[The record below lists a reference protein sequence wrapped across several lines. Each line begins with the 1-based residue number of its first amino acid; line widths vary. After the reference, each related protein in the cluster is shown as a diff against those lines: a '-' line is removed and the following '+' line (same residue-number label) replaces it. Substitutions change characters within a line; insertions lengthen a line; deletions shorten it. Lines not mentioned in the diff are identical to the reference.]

1 MLAQVS
7 TADAYTIKQGTD
19 GGDRWREVDK
29 NGLKYTHY
37 YSSYESSKEKALKVD
52 ASYGFKLQ
60 KTEQTKVSVK
70 KGDACSA
77 PSTFQGSDLN
87 LPNFLKKYTWFKTS
101 ENEAN
106 DIQIKISNLQI
117 YQCDEDGSNGRWVTV
132 DMVRTVTGIEKY
144 QGENGYVALG
154 TGITNAAY
162 VGLEEVTVNNVFYRA
177 GTSTKVTLK
186 SNVTLNDIDSYQYIG
201 ISAAKID
208 GQYVAS
214 NTILSY
220 KKSGNKNVYFADS
233 GTNYDGEAKTAAG
246 FIFEDSSFD
255 YTFGRDGGLDAD
267 GNHVDYSSNQE
278 QYVGS
283 GQSMVN
289 ITPPNPVKSVSDAN
303 ETEVTNNTIEH
314 IGDSFTYHVE
324 QAIPSNMPENFYYDN
339 FSFEDQ
345 IESCLK
351 ILGVKVKAE
360 DADSQKQDVTS
371 MFNISTTGNKVT
383 AALKNPKSAA
393 FYENTVYRLEITVKM
408 DVPEGATEA
417 QLNTLKEKWS
427 SHGHYNETKTV
438 LTEKNSAKTIIDGEN
453 KVSNEVITKIK
464 TPVKTVSDDDEKEVK
479 KNSIR
484 SLADDWTYS
493 ITQDIAKGAGSSSYY
508 DKFVFKDSVE
518 ECMKILSVKVKDNN
532 GNDVSSWFTI
542 STVGNNVTAALK
554 NPKDAA
560 FYQNASYTMEVNVKM
575 NVPENPTEEQLTV
588 LREKWTSHGHYN
600 ETKNIVKEN
609 NRAFVEINGVN
620 DITNE
625 PETDVH
631 LSTNDEGG
639 SDPGLKIT
647 KDVNRYENEVN
658 DIIKY
663 TVKVSNTNK
672 DADTA
677 YFQIKDTSLPDSFAL
692 DFSSVK
698 VAGIDEKN
706 YVLTQS
712 GNGWVL
718 KSNGDYALPYG
729 TEITITYEAKALV
742 ASNGTCVD
750 NTASAVAAG
759 IPEKSDKEQVYI
771 NSPKVDVV
779 KTTPD
784 TKHKVGDTVGYKV
797 EITNR
802 NPGTFMRDIV
812 LNDLVKTEGLEIKE
826 GTVAVLVGGK
836 DVTNAME
843 ISYDEDGK
851 GFAIQTPFN
860 LKNGTIPCIGIAPY
874 SSIANWTDKIV
885 ATYDA
890 TITDEAAEES
900 NLENVFTAP
909 ATKNTNGDVIKDD
922 PEIPSGGG
930 EDTEDVTMKAPAL
943 SITKKSNKQEYKVG
957 ETGTYTLEVKQTK
970 ENLTAKNVVITD
982 TFAAE
987 DGIKVDAS
995 SITVMFNGED
1005 ITKDCKITAEDRN
1018 FSIQTGKDETDE
1030 DKITVTYKVTFTKTG
1045 EYTNTAVAKSDN
1057 TKEDQANNV
1066 VEVKEATPDMGIE
1079 KASDKT
1085 EYTEGETG
1093 KYTLKITQK
1102 NADATA
1108 KNVIVKDYFKQADG
1122 LEIQKDTL
1130 KVVLNG
1136 EDITKD
1142 CKTAVNTNDFYIE
1155 TGKDMTSKDTMT
1167 VTYDVL
1173 FTKTGTYENKAATL
1187 AENAG
1192 EKQDDNTVKVVK
1204 SDVNMTKDA
1213 DKKTYKEGENVN
1225 YTVSVALK
1233 KEGAKAK
1240 NVVIKDEVPKELEL
1254 LKDSVKVQGV
1264 KGYAAEVKDNTLTVK
1279 IPEMSYGEKATVTY
1293 QATVLKTALG
1303 KKLTN
1308 KATVNG
1314 DGINGGN
1321 AEVTVEVPKPETPKK
1336 STTTTPGST
1345 TSTPKTGDAGN
1356 MVPYA
1361 AAIAAA
1367 GIAAIVVLRKKKK
1380 LKK

>member
-1 MLAQVS
+1 MKKRQKGKIMKKNKLISKVKKLSKKTVCVLATVLMCTNSLYSQGSFVY
-7 TADAYTIKQGTD
+7 AAGTD
-19 GGDRWREVDK
+19 TGSAENIAK
-29 NGLKYTHY
+29 NSEAGNLWKVENHY
-37 YSSYESSKEKALKVD
+37 YSSYDDSKNKALEVDNAYGYKLKSKEDKNGNSLKCVEVL
-52 ASYGFKLQ
+52 SGS
-60 KTEQTKVSVK
+60 TRVE
-70 KGDACSA
+70 CNP
-77 PSTFQGSDLN
+77 PSDFHDKEVT
-87 LPNFLKKYTWFKTS
+87 LPSFLKDYTWFHVTS
-101 ENEAN
+101 ES
-106 DIQIKISNLQI
+106 DVFKVKITGLSIWQ
-117 YQCDEDGSNGRWVTV
+117 NGKFVDV
-132 DMVRTVTGIEKY
+132 DMVRTISNPKIDDAYGD
-144 QGENGYVALG
+144 GYVAIG
-154 TGITNAAY
+154 AGIANVSY
-162 VGLEEVTVNNVFYRA
+162 IGLDQMTVKTQFYKA
-177 GTSTKVTLK
+177 GTSTAITLK
-186 SNVTLNDIDSYQYIG
+186 SNLTLNDIDEC
-201 ISAAKID
+201 
-208 GQYVAS
+208 QYVSINADKVTGEYVS
-214 NTILSY
+214 ANTKLKY
-220 KKSGNKNVYFADS
+220 MEKGGNAYYCSDS
-233 GTNYDGEAKTAAG
+233 PNYEGEAFTAVG
-246 FIFEDSSFD
+246 FTFESSSFT
-255 YTFGRDGGLDAD
+255 YTFGRDMGQ
-267 GNHVDYSSNQE
+267 HPDYTHATRTE

-283 GQSMVN
+283 GQSMVDFP
-289 ITPPNPVKSVSDAN
+289 TEPPVKTVTNDSNDKETDVEEIHVRDLSKTWTYSVS
-303 ETEVTNNTIEH
+303 
-314 IGDSFTYHVE
+314 
-324 QAIPSNMPENFYYDN
+324 QPIPAKAENFYYDT
-339 FSFEDQ
+339 FAFEDN
-345 IESCLK
+345 IEACMKVLD
-351 ILGVKVKAE
+351 VKVIATNG
-360 DADSQKQDVTS
+360 DVEKDVSS

-383 AALKNPKSAA
+383 AALKNPKDSE
-393 FYENTVYRLEITVKM
+393 FYSN
-408 DVPEGATEA
+408 
-417 QLNTLKEKWS
+417 
-427 SHGHYNETKTV
+427 V
-438 LTEKNSAKTIIDGEN
+438 LYT
-453 KVSNEVITKIK
+453 
-464 TPVKTVSDDDEKEVK
+464 
-479 KNSIR
+479 
-484 SLADDWTYS
+484 
-493 ITQDIAKGAGSSSYY
+493 
-508 DKFVFKDSVE
+508 
-518 ECMKILSVKVKDNN
+518 MKVK
-532 GNDVSSWFTI
+532 
-542 STVGNNVTAALK
+542 
-554 NPKDAA
+554 
-560 FYQNASYTMEVNVKM
+560 VKM
-575 NVPENPTEEQLTV
+575 NVPENLTEEQLTA
-588 LREKWTSHGHYN
+588 LKETWTEHGHYT
-600 ETKNIVKEN
+600 ESKTQIVEN
-609 NRAFVEINGVN
+609 NTAKTVIDGENKT
-620 DITNE
+620 TNE
-625 PETDVH
+625 VKTYIH

-639 SDPGLKIT
+639 NDPGLKIT
-647 KDVNRYENEVN
+647 KDVNRYENEVG
-658 DIIKY
+658 DVMKY

-677 YFQIKDTSLPDSFAL
+677 YFIIKDTSLPDSFAL

-698 VAGIDEKN
+698 VSGIDEKN
-706 YVLTQS
+706 YTLTQS

-729 TEITITYEAKALV
+729 TTITITYEAKALV

-900 NLENVFTAP
+900 DLENVFTAP

-1079 KASDKT
+1079 KASDKN

-1213 DKKTYKEGENVN
+1213 DKKTYKESENVN

-1380 LKK
+1380 LKKSYIIVKNLCADVLYTTKNKKTKTHKK